1 MRVVI
6 VGQKWLGIEVLKLCL
21 ARGDEIRAV
30 LAPEGDRLHEAAQRA
45 GITVSSCGSHISASD
60 IPPDTDLILAAHA
73 HAFIDAGARL
83 VTRFGALGYHPS
95 LLPRHRGREA
105 IRWTLHMREPV
116 AGGTVY
122 WMDDGADTGPIAA
135 QDWCHVR
142 PADDVASLWRRELAP
157 MGIRLIRQ
165 VLADLDRGRVV
176 ARPQEEAVATWEP
189 AFTGKRLAS
198 GDKSG
203 ANHGN

>member
-6 VGQKWLGIEVLKLCL
+6 VGQKWLGSEVLKLCL

-30 LAPEGDRLHEAAQRA
+30 LAPEGDRLHEAAQQA
-45 GITVSSCGSHISASD
+45 GIAVSPCGNRICADD
-60 IPPDTDLILAAHA
+60 IPQDTDLILAAHA
-73 HAFIDAGARL
+73 HAFIDAGARMA
-83 VTRFGALGYHPS
+83 TRLGALGYHPS

-142 PADDVASLWRRELAP
+142 PDDDAASLWRHELAP

-203 ANHGN
+203 AKQGN